1 MAVGCQSKHGGGIQ
15 IMSVGYLICKWW
27 QTAVFGDRCI
37 SVELHFCL
45 KERCGSEWG
54 MCNVSGS
61 VRLDIASSSG
71 LVFQLMRV
79 EVEEGRRTKEL
90 LSSSSSGVVD
100 S

>member
-15 IMSVGYLICKWW
+15 IMSVGYLIWKWW
-27 QTAVFGDRCI
+27 QTAVFGGRCI
-37 SVELHFCL
+37 GAELHFCL

-61 VRLDIASSSG
+61 VRLDVTSSSG
-71 LVFQLMRV
+71 LVFRLVRV
-79 EVEEGRRTKEL
+79 EVEEGRRTKAL
-90 LSSSSSGVVD
+90 LSSSSSSLVD